1 MNSFCS
7 SWTVFVFRTRSSTW
21 FK

>member
-1 MNSFCS
+1 MNTFCS